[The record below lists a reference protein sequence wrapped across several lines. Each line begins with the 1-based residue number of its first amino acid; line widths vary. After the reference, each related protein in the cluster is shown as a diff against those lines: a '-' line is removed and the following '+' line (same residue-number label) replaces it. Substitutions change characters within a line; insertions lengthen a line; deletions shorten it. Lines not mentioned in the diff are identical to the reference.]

1 MSLMREIRQFSVQ
14 RGSVAFWFLGQ
25 NGFIF
30 KSPEGVLLATDLYLS
45 NSCAAIAP
53 NGMDF
58 NRRIPVPIPPEEVEV
73 DVFAVTHNHQDHTDP
88 ETIERLRQQNIAHF
102 VGPHPSCEVFRQ
114 KQVEG
119 CRIVPTWPDHVL
131 EFGDITLRATFA
143 LPTDDTDL
151 NHVGYVLEFGKGPR
165 IYMTGD
171 TDDCELLASVRKHEP
186 HLMISCINGGFN
198 NLSHDEAAQLAA
210 RIRPRAAVP
219 CHYDMFPDNSANPD
233 QFRAALKLRAP
244 EVRYLRPGYGEPVVF
259 DAG

>member
-1 MSLMREIRQFSVQ
+1 MSLMRDIREFPVP

-30 KSPEGVLLATDLYLS
+30 KSPEGVLVATDLYLS

-53 NGMDF
+53 NGMNL
-58 NRRIPVPIPPEEVEV
+58 NRQVPVLLPPEEVAV

-88 ETIERLRQQNIAHF
+88 ETIANLRQQDIAHF

-114 KQVEG
+114 KRIEET
-119 CRIVPTWPDHVL
+119 RIVATWPDHVL
-131 EFGDITLRATFA
+131 EFGDVTIRATFA

-151 NHVGYVLEFGKGPR
+151 NHLGYLLQFGNGPR

-171 TDDCELLASVRKHEP
+171 TDDCELLASVRKHAP
-186 HLMISCINGGFN
+186 HLMVSCINGGFN
-198 NLSHDEAAQLAA
+198 NLSHYEAAQLAA

-219 CHYDMFPDNSANPD
+219 CHYDMFPDNSVNPD
-233 QFRAALKLRAP
+233 QFRAALQLRAP
-244 EVRYLRPGYGEPVVF
+244 DVRYLRPDYAVPVLF
-259 DAG
+259 ES